1 MKMQK
6 FACALFSFAFLFSC
20 SDDSLLEA
28 EPTLNIQKI
37 SNRIGVEEAIDYVE
51 EARVF
56 LDEQSPLES
65 RYSRAVNS
73 VSVLLFSDA
82 KASAM
87 KSGKYKDLGVSD
99 TLAYVLNFGDSS
111 GYAIVSK
118 DKRVETPLFAFAE
131 KGTLINGKTDNPGL
145 AIFLERLEGYV
156 LESIAKSGNGDEKKE
171 VMAVAQ
177 KGPISPNSIYNFRS
191 IVAPLV
197 LVEWGQDR
205 PYNNNLQYGDLVKPG
220 YCPNTSNGRVLTGCT
235 ATAMAQIM
243 SYWKQPTDI
252 GGKTLNWTLLNNFK
266 DTSYF
271 YSSSSDPFWTMTAR
285 VMVAHLF
292 ERLGYHVNMNYKN
305 GCEISVAYTPWA
317 LDTLKRFGFSYMPTK
332 DYTTAYFEHTMEKLK
347 PTFVT
352 GCDPNIEMCHAW
364 VIDGLAVR
372 AGPLGIIVLSLA
384 DYFVHN
390 NWGWDG
396 KDNGYYLSRVFETNV
411 FSPKEFL
418 KITSIYR

>member
-6 FACALFSFAFLFSC
+6 FACALISFVFLFSC

-28 EPTLNIQKI
+28 EPTLNLQKI

-51 EARVF
+51 EARAL
-56 LDEQSPLES
+56 LDEQLPSES
-65 RYSRAVNS
+65 RSSRAVNS
-73 VSVLLFSDA
+73 VSALLFSDV

-99 TLAYVLNFGDSS
+99 TLAYVFNFGDSS
-111 GYAIVSK
+111 GFVIISK

-145 AIFLERLEGYV
+145 AIFLDRLEGYV
-156 LESIAKSGNGDEKKE
+156 LESIAESGNGEEEKE

-177 KGPISPNSIYNFRS
+177 KGPIPPNSMPNFRS

-197 LVEWGQDR
+197 SVEWGQGK
-205 PYNNNLQYGDLVKPG
+205 PYNNNLQYGDLANPG
-220 YCPNTSNGRVLTGCT
+220 YCPNTGNGRVLTGCT
-235 ATAMAQIM
+235 ATAVAQIM
-243 SYWKQPTDI
+243 SYWKYPTTI
-252 GGKTLNWTLLNNFK
+252 GGKTLDWTMLNIFK

-271 YSSSSDPFWTMTAR
+271 YSSSIDPFYTELAR
-285 VMVAHLF
+285 AMAAHLF

-317 LDTLKRFGFSYMPTK
+317 LDTLKRFGFSYTPTE
-332 DYTTAYFEHTMEKLK
+332 DYTTAHFAHIMEKLK
-347 PTFVT
+347 PTLVT
-352 GCDPNIEMCHAW
+352 GCAPNVQTCHAW
-364 VIDGLAVR
+364 VIDGLASMFVS
-372 AGPLGIIVLSLA
+372 IIIHKI
-384 DYFVHN
+384 YFVHN

-396 KDNGYYLSRVFETNV
+396 EDNGYYLSGVFETSDAY
-411 FSPKEFL
+411 FQERL
-418 KITSIYR
+418 DITSIYR